1 MDASEPPAAVCR
13 ACGETFVPQRDGFD
27 QLCDGCLLEIPHPS
41 TVETVLLVTGG
52 MHTSTSRV
60 SEAAAKMR
68 FAHYEV
74 AVDTDGAAIE
84 LGRGAMGVTYRAF
97 DTTLRCDVALK
108 VVSPKLASHTHA
120 RARFLREARAA
131 ARLRHPHVAGVLFFG
146 ERAEDGQP
154 FYAMELV
161 EGETLQARVRRCGG
175 LPAATVLEIAAQ
187 IAAALA
193 AAEARGLTH
202 RDLKPANLMLVQGES
217 VNVKVIDFGLA
228 KAVAAEP
235 LDGPQLTRTQ
245 DFVGTP
251 AFASPEQFNVWQ
263 ETDARSDF
271 YALGATLWYALTSH
285 TPFPGRTVDE
295 IHQRQL
301 ENVLPLDQL
310 RTARVPPALAK
321 LLRTLLSA
329 DPAGR
334 PQTAAALV
342 AALESCRREIAP
354 AGRSSPTF
362 RRSLAL
368 VSLAVGLLT
377 AAMVVVR
384 MTRVRSSRLA
394 VAAMPV
400 TADASAVQD
409 KSVAVLPFENLSAD
423 KDNAFFADGVQDEVL
438 TDLSH
443 VADLKV
449 ISRTSVL
456 QYKKESSRN
465 LREIGQQLGVAYIV
479 EGSVQ
484 RAGNKIRVTA
494 QLIDART
501 DAHRWAEHYDR
512 PVDDVFTI
520 QSEIAQA
527 IAGRLQAAISP
538 QAHAAIEEAPTHD
551 LQAYELY
558 LKACV
563 LWNSGLSGDPRAWLD
578 EQVSLLTKATQ
589 RDPQF
594 ARAYAFLA
602 RAHGAAY
609 LKLDPTPARA
619 ALARQAVE
627 ATMRLQPGSAEAHR
641 AAGIFALLVEN
652 DSAYAHDEFVQTVR
666 LAPNDAEGLYF
677 LALTDRPP
685 GLWEDSLAHFR
696 RAAELDPEN
705 ISAPFDHVETLMSL
719 HRYSEAAAVLDRL
732 AVAHPQDTALL
743 VPTQIY
749 RARIQLGWKADPPAA
764 LAALAVLPAAH
775 GQMGRVTGLRL
786 YFDYCARD
794 YAAADRDLAAS
805 SLDEILGNPRAW
817 YEGYTAYF
825 RGDQA
830 TAEKAFLAA
839 RSLLAA
845 KVSVTPNKTVAD
857 HLMSLAQ
864 LDAIL
869 GRKADALAEARRAA
883 AMYPLD
889 RDAWIGPDLAAFQAA
904 VLALAGERE
913 EAIRLVQTLC
923 ARPNGPSYGLLRLH
937 PDWDSLRGDPRF
949 EAAVASLAPKP

>member
-1 MDASEPPAAVCR
+1 MASEVLTPASR
-13 ACGETFVPQRDGFD
+13 
-27 QLCDGCLLEIPHPS
+27 
-41 TVETVLLVTGG
+41 GG
-52 MHTSTSRV
+52 
-60 SEAAAKMR
+60 EAATSLR

-74 AVDTDGAAIE
+74 AVHEDGSPVE
-84 LGRGAMGVTYRAF
+84 LGRGAMGVTFRAL
-97 DTTLRCDVALK
+97 DTTLHCEVALK
-108 VVSPKLASHTHA
+108 VVSPDLAGHPRA

-131 ARLRHPHVAGVLFFG
+131 AGLRHPHVASVLFFG
-146 ERAEDGQP
+146 DRAEDGQP

-161 EGETLQARVRRCGG
+161 EGETLHARVRRCGG
-175 LPAATVLEIAAQ
+175 LPAVNVLEIGSQ
-187 IAAALA
+187 IADALA

-202 RDLKPANLMLVQGES
+202 RDLKPANLMLVQGEG

-228 KAVAAEP
+228 KAVAVESP
-235 LDGPQLTRTQ
+235 DGPHLTRTQ

-271 YALGATLWYALTSH
+271 YALGATLWYALTGH
-285 TPFPGRTVDE
+285 TPFPGRTADE
-295 IHQRQL
+295 IHRRQL

-310 RTARVPPALAK
+310 RTARVPPALTN

-342 AALESCRREIAP
+342 AALETCRRKVASVSK
-354 AGRSSPTF
+354 SSPLL
-362 RRSLAL
+362 RPSLAL
-368 VSLAVGLLT
+368 VGLAVGLVAAAAVVIWLT
-377 AAMVVVR
+377 RA
-384 MTRVRSSRLA
+384 RSSHLA
-394 VAAMPV
+394 PAAVPVAANAP
-400 TADASAVQD
+400 AVQD
-409 KSVAVLPFENLSAD
+409 KSVAVLPFANLSAD
-423 KDNAFFADGVQDEVL
+423 QDNAFFADGMQDEVL
-438 TDLSH
+438 SDLSH

-465 LREIGQQLGVAYIV
+465 LREIGQALGVAYVV

-484 RAGNKIRVTA
+484 RAANKIRVTV

-512 PVDDVFTI
+512 PLDDVFAI

-527 IAGRLQAAISP
+527 IAEQLQAAISP

-563 LWNSGLSGDPRAWLD
+563 LWNSGASGDPRAWVD
-578 EQVSLLTKATQ
+578 KQVSLLTAATQ

-594 ARAYAFLA
+594 TRAYAFLA
-602 RAHGAAY
+602 RAHGVAY

-619 ALARQAVE
+619 ALVRQAVE

-641 AAGIFALLVEN
+641 AAGIYALLVEN
-652 DSAYAHDEFVQTVR
+652 NSFYARDEFVQTVR

-677 LALTDRPP
+677 LAMTDRSP

-705 ISAPFDHVETLMSL
+705 ISAPFDHIETLMSL
-719 HRYSEAAAVLDRL
+719 HRYPEASAVLDRL
-732 AVAHPQDTALL
+732 AAAHPENAALQ
-743 VPTQIY
+743 VPAQIY

-764 LAALAVLPAAH
+764 LAALAVLPATHA
-775 GQMGRVTGLRL
+775 QMGRVTGLRL

-794 YAAADRDLAAS
+794 YVAADRDLAAS
-805 SLDEILGNPRAW
+805 SLDEILGMPRAW

-825 RGDQA
+825 RGDRA
-830 TAEKAFLAA
+830 AAEKAFLAA

-845 KVSVTPNKTVAD
+845 KVSTTANKMDAD
-857 HLMSLAQ
+857 RLMSLAQ

-869 GRKADALAEARRAA
+869 GRKAEALAEAQRAA

-889 RDAWIGPDLAAFQAA
+889 RDAWMGPDLAAFQAA

-913 EAIRLVQTLC
+913 EAIRLVEKLC

-937 PDWDSLRGDPRF
+937 PDWDNLRGDPRF
-949 EAAVASLAPKP
+949 EAAVASLAPKPTD